1 MTKQFTVRS
10 ESEDHPRFSA
20 FINIVILII
29 IVAHPRRATLGSD
42 CRGFDK
48 VSRPA

>member
-10 ESEDHPRFSA
+10 ESQDHPRFSG
-20 FINIVILII
+20 FINIVILIV
-29 IVAHPRRATLGSD
+29 VARPRRATLGSD